1 MLWLVFQ
8 EPEKCVVA
16 VPCTPKPPELSQ
28 KEKNRLAREAWR
40 LKRQVWVWSDNFCPL
55 NSFSRP
61 LLVFLMNYGLLFH
74 KEKQR
79 TWKEEIGMISLL
91 QLILRFYKGLRLQ
104 IIFSKPDEK
113 EPFWNNDHHPNPY
126 IFRG

>member
-1 MLWLVFQ
+1 
-8 EPEKCVVA
+8 
-16 VPCTPKPPELSQ
+16 
-28 KEKNRLAREAWR
+28 
-40 LKRQVWVWSDNFCPL
+40 
-55 NSFSRP
+55 
-61 LLVFLMNYGLLFH
+61 MNYGLLFH

-113 EPFWNNDHHPNPY
+113 EPF
-126 IFRG
+126 

>member
-1 MLWLVFQ
+1 
-8 EPEKCVVA
+8 
-16 VPCTPKPPELSQ
+16 
-28 KEKNRLAREAWR
+28 
-40 LKRQVWVWSDNFCPL
+40 
-55 NSFSRP
+55 
-61 LLVFLMNYGLLFH
+61 MNYGLLFH